1 MSWYRTYR
9 PQRFSDLHSTS
20 VRQAYLRLLESGTF
34 SHAYLLT
41 GPKGTGKTSGAR
53 ILAKMLNCDGNKGA
67 VLQRLSDSSTS
78 TKKSVAFVEPCNSC
92 SSCIAI
98 TNGTSM
104 SVVEMDAASNR
115 GIDDIRE
122 LRERIGLSP
131 ADGQVAVYIIDE
143 VHMLT
148 TEAFNALLKVL
159 EEPPAHVVFILA
171 TTDPQK
177 IPATV
182 ISRCTQIGY
191 TKATAAEIAQ
201 ALEMVAKSES
211 LQTEAQ
217 VFERIAKLADGSFR
231 DAVKLLESVGSG
243 KTSLSLSELEQIL
256 GPGSNSLV
264 SSLLNALI
272 AKDSAQVSAVF
283 ESLQADGRQGGSFQ
297 IEVLKTLHDRLL
309 EYAKTGDKRLATV
322 VALFKHVAVPLE
334 PSLPI
339 PWIGF
344 ELACMEWTLSGGSAI
359 PQSAAPI
366 SQPPAAPTT
375 SSPSRTSARADTKQV
390 KKESSTPIPE
400 PTPTPPPAIVQSTSP
415 SEEPAER
422 LVVSSVDFSIIE
434 SKWVTILQ
442 NVKVKSNSV
451 EGLLRATRPKAITN
465 NKLIIEAGYQFHKE
479 QLEVERNRHVIE
491 TVVESI
497 CGSPLQVEFVVG
509 IKTTV
514 INSPH
519 NNVSGAVVDDA
530 LVKAAAEAFA

>member
-53 ILAKMLNCDGNKGA
+53 ILAKMLNCDGNKEA
-67 VLQRLSDSSTS
+67 VLAWLNDSTNS
-78 TKKSVAFVEPCNSC
+78 KKKPVAFVEPCNTC
-92 SSCIAI
+92 SSCISI
-98 TNGTSM
+98 TKGSSM

-131 ADGQVAVYIIDE
+131 ADGQVSVYIIDE

-182 ISRCTQIGY
+182 ISRCTSIRY
-191 TKATAAEIAQ
+191 SKATTEEIAQ
-201 ALEMVAKSES
+201 ALEMVAAKES
-211 LQTEAQ
+211 LQSDAE
-217 VFERIAKLADGSFR
+217 VFTRIAKLADGSFR

-243 KTSLSLSELEQIL
+243 KKTVNVQDLELIL
-256 GPGSNSLV
+256 GPGSNSQV
-264 SSLLNALI
+264 SALLNALI

-283 ESLQADGRQGGSFQ
+283 EALQADGRQGGSFQ
-297 IEVLKTLHDRLL
+297 IDVIKTLHDRLL
-309 EYAKTGDKRLATV
+309 DYAKTGDKRLATV

-344 ELACMEWTLSGGSAI
+344 ELACLEWTLGESMEAFAPVAPAQKSAT
-359 PQSAAPI
+359 AAPVKFVA
-366 SQPPAAPTT
+366 PAARPQ
-375 SSPSRTSARADTKQV
+375 RVA
-390 KKESSTPIPE
+390 KEKEVEVPIPKAPVE
-400 PTPTPPPAIVQSTSP
+400 PPPVVETAPLAI
-415 SEEPAER
+415 EEPSSAQ
-422 LVVSSVDFSIIE
+422 VSTVDFSLIE
-434 SKWVTILQ
+434 SKWITILQ
-442 NVKVKSNSV
+442 NVKIKSNSV

-479 QLEVERNRHVIE
+479 QLEIERNRHVIE

-497 CGSPLQVEFVVG
+497 CGSPLRVEFVVG

-519 NNVSGAVVDDA
+519 NNVSGAVADDG
-530 LVKAAAEAFA
+530 LIKAAAEAFS

>member
-1 MSWYRTYR
+1 
-9 PQRFSDLHSTS
+9 
-20 VRQAYLRLLESGTF
+20 
-34 SHAYLLT
+34 
-41 GPKGTGKTSGAR
+41 
-53 ILAKMLNCDGNKGA
+53 
-67 VLQRLSDSSTS
+67 
-78 TKKSVAFVEPCNSC
+78 
-92 SSCIAI
+92 
-98 TNGTSM
+98 M

-182 ISRCTQIGY
+182 ISRCTPIGY
-191 TKATAAEIAQ
+191 SKATAAEISQ
-201 ALEMVAKSES
+201 ALEMVATKES
-211 LQTEAQ
+211 LQVDAE
-217 VFERIAKLADGSFR
+217 VLNRIAKLADGSFR
-231 DAVKLLESVGSG
+231 DAVKLLESVGAG
-243 KTSLSLSELEQIL
+243 KAVVTIQELEMIL
-256 GPGSNSLV
+256 GPGSTSQV
-264 SSLLNALI
+264 SALLNALI
-272 AKDSAQVSAVF
+272 ARDSAQVSAVF
-283 ESLQADGRQGGSFQ
+283 ETMQVDGRQGVNFQ
-297 IEVLKTLHDRLL
+297 IDVIKTLHDRLL

-344 ELACMEWTLSGGSAI
+344 ELACMEWTLAGSGGST
-359 PQSAAPI
+359 SSLEPI
-366 SQPPAAPTT
+366 QQPPLAP
-375 SSPSRTSARADTKQV
+375 SARATASVPPRPQAVAPKKVV
-390 KKESSTPIPE
+390 KSPVSDSL
-400 PTPTPPPAIVQSTSP
+400 TPPSPVVQATPPAPILDSIPPSIQASENAPNST
-415 SEEPAER
+415 
-422 LVVSSVDFSIIE
+422 VDFSTIE
-434 SKWVTILQ
+434 TKWITILQ
-442 NVKVKSNSV
+442 NVKVQSNSV

-491 TVVESI
+491 TVLESI

-519 NNVSGAVVDDA
+519 NNVSGAVADDG
-530 LVKAAAEAFA
+530 LIKAAAEAFS

>member
-20 VRQAYLRLLESGTF
+20 VRQAYLRLLESGSF

-53 ILAKMLNCDGNKGA
+53 ILSKMLNCDANKEA
-67 VLQRLSDSSTS
+67 VLQSMDPTTGSK
-78 TKKSVAFVEPCNSC
+78 KKSVTFTEPCNSC
-92 SSCIAI
+92 SSCLAI
-98 TNGTSM
+98 TKGTSM
-104 SVVEMDAASNR
+104 SVLEMDAASNR
-115 GIDDIRE
+115 GIDDIRA

-191 TKATAAEIAQ
+191 TKASASEIAQ
-201 ALEMVAKSES
+201 ALEQVATKES
-211 LQTEAQ
+211 LVADPE
-217 VFERIAKLADGSFR
+217 VLIRIAKLADGSFR
-231 DAVKLLESVGSG
+231 DAVKLLESVGVG
-243 KTSLSLSELEQIL
+243 KKTLGIAELEAVI
-256 GPGSNSLV
+256 GTGSTSQV
-264 SSLLNALI
+264 SALLNALI

-283 ESLQADGRQGGSFQ
+283 ESLQSEGRQGASFQ
-297 IEVLKTLHDRLL
+297 VEVITTLHARLL

-322 VALFKHVAVPLE
+322 VALVKQVAVPLE

-344 ELACMEWTLSGGSAI
+344 ELACVEWTLSG
-359 PQSAAPI
+359 
-366 SQPPAAPTT
+366 TT
-375 SSPSRTSARADTKQV
+375 SMTSLPPPVSLPTANATTSTPSNAPVKSPTSTK
-390 KKESSTPIPE
+390 KKESIPPVVVVPKPVAETQIAPEVIPID
-400 PTPTPPPAIVQSTSP
+400 S
-415 SEEPAER
+415 
-422 LVVSSVDFSIIE
+422 VVSVVDFSLIE
-434 SKWVTILQ
+434 TKWITILQ
-442 NVKVKSNSV
+442 NVKIKSNSV

-491 TVVESI
+491 TVLESI

-514 INSPH
+514 LNSPH
-519 NNVSGAVVDDA
+519 NNVSGAVADDS

>member
-20 VRQAYLRLLESGTF
+20 VRQAYLRLLESGSF

-53 ILAKMLNCDGNKGA
+53 ILSKMLNCDANKEA
-67 VLQRLSDSSTS
+67 VLQSMDPT
-78 TKKSVAFVEPCNSC
+78 TGGKKKSVTFTEPCNSC
-92 SSCIAI
+92 SSCLAI
-98 TNGTSM
+98 TKGTSM
-104 SVVEMDAASNR
+104 SVLEMDAASNR
-115 GIDDIRE
+115 GIDDIRA

-191 TKATAAEIAQ
+191 TKATASEIAQ
-201 ALEMVAKSES
+201 ALEQVATKES
-211 LQTEAQ
+211 LVADPE
-217 VFERIAKLADGSFR
+217 VLIRIAKLADGSFR
-231 DAVKLLESVGSG
+231 DAVKLLESVGAG
-243 KTSLSLSELEQIL
+243 KKTLGIQELEAMV
-256 GPGSNSLV
+256 GPGSNSQI

-283 ESLQADGRQGGSFQ
+283 ESLQSEGRQGASFQ
-297 IEVLKTLHDRLL
+297 IEVIKTLHERLL

-322 VALFKHVAVPLE
+322 VSLFKQVAVPLE

-344 ELACMEWTLSGGSAI
+344 ELACFEWTLSGTTPIAPPSTPVAAPRSKPTTFVPLDVPI
-359 PQSAAPI
+359 QSAA
-366 SQPPAAPTT
+366 TT
-375 SSPSRTSARADTKQV
+375 K
-390 KKESSTPIPE
+390 KKEVVPPVIPPPE
-400 PTPTPPPAIVQSTSP
+400 PEEETVPSTEVTPVESVGS
-415 SEEPAER
+415 
-422 LVVSSVDFSIIE
+422 VVEFSLIE
-434 SKWVTILQ
+434 TKWITILQ

-451 EGLLRATRPKAITN
+451 EGLLRATRPKSITN

-491 TVVESI
+491 TVLESI

-519 NNVSGAVVDDA
+519 NNVSGAVADDS
-530 LVKAAAEAFA
+530 LVKAATEAFS